1 MTNPNDQLPTT
12 NYPLLL
18 RAEIK
23 PKVWGGRNL
32 EKFLGKVLP
41 PSELIG
47 ETWEAWD
54 GLAIE
59 NGAARG
65 KLLRDVIAR
74 DAEGILGAPG
84 NFPLLFKFIDAQDDL
99 SVQVHPDDAQARA
112 IEHQPFGKTES
123 WLILHAEPGARLVY
137 GFNRDVERDK
147 VAAHIRA
154 GKLIDLLAFLPVQ
167 SGDVLFVPAGTV
179 HAIGKGIVLAEIQ
192 QNSDTTYRLYDW
204 DRVGKD
210 RALHIEQSLRVAS
223 FHRVAG
229 PKIPALTIQ
238 HAEHDQQFLIACRY
252 FTFEKIILRGRAH
265 TTLDRFHIISIL
277 AGDARIEFESGAIA
291 ITRGETF
298 LIPARLSAYSIAT
311 KSHCEFLRACV
322 PDLKRDVIAPLARAG
337 HAPEKIAR
345 LGGAI
350 AAHNDL
356 LPLV

>member
-1 MTNPNDQLPTT
+1 MT
-12 NYPLLL
+12 NYPLRL

-23 PKVWGGRNL
+23 SKVWGGRNL
-32 EKFLGKVLP
+32 EKILGKVLP
-41 PSELIG
+41 PHEMIG

-65 KLLRDVIAR
+65 ELLRDVIAR

-99 SVQVHPDDAQARA
+99 SVQVHPDDARARE
-112 IEHQPFGKTES
+112 IENRPFGKTEA
-123 WLILHAEPGARLVY
+123 WLILYAEPGSRLVY
-137 GFNRDVERDK
+137 GFNREVDRVT

-154 GKLIDLLAFLPVQ
+154 NTLTDLLAFLPVQ
-167 SGDVLFVPAGTV
+167 SGDVIFVPAGMV

-204 DRVGKD
+204 DRVGTD

-223 FHRVAG
+223 FNRVAD

-238 HAEHDQQFLIACRY
+238 HAEFDQQFLIACRY
-252 FTFEKIILRGRAH
+252 FAFEKIILRGRARA
-265 TTLDRFHIISIL
+265 TLDHFHIVSMI
-277 AGDARIEFESGAIA
+277 AGDAMIEFGSEQIAIA
-291 ITRGETF
+291 RGETII
-298 LIPARLSAYSIAT
+298 IPARLGAYSIAT
-311 KSHCEFLRACV
+311 KAHCEFLRASV
-322 PDLKRDVIAPLARAG
+322 PDLRRDVVEPLARAG
-337 HAPEKIAR
+337 HSPENIAR
-345 LGGAI
+345 LGGPI
-350 AAHNDL
+350 ATHNDL